1 MKYGI
6 LISVKKKLRNMGRRY
21 YMKFKNHKSQVLL
34 ATLGAAGA
42 LAMANTASADT
53 RVTVQQGDTVA
64 QLAQKYDSSVQAI
77 ADANHLAD
85 PNVILVGQ
93 QLEIPTD
100 KVNDD
105 NGDTNNNQSG
115 NQNGINQAS
124 YNLGNVNNSVDANGN
139 PVNSTASQ
147 SANVSQT
154 NNTPSYY
161 DYGGNSGVNYR
172 PMQDAARYDAVYNG
186 GQNVVSP
193 ASYTAQATAGAST
206 NVSQGASYS
215 PAQAVSRAQSQL
227 GVPYVWGGETPGRGF
242 DCSGLVNWAYGLSSN
257 NRTTY
262 TQQAMGAHHYDVQN
276 AQSGDLYFWGSD
288 AAPHHVAVA
297 TGNGNYIQAP
307 QPGQNV
313 QNGNINW
320 YRPNYYVSMN
330 N

>member
-1 MKYGI
+1 
-6 LISVKKKLRNMGRRY
+6 
-21 YMKFKNHKSQVLL
+21 MKFKNHKSQVLL

-105 NGDTNNNQSG
+105 NGDTNNNQS
-115 NQNGINQAS
+115 
-124 YNLGNVNNSVDANGN
+124 
-139 PVNSTASQ
+139 ASQ

-206 NVSQGASYS
+206 NVSRGASYS

-288 AAPHHVAVA
+288 AAPHHVAIA